1 MVEWV
6 WNAYRAIRALV
17 LFVVAVLR
25 ALLAALILTEDLWIH
40 ARSWV
45 LLQLAER
52 EARRTAAAVRVVA
65 TGPAADSTGAVT
77 GRVVTLAE
85 LRRARAH
92 RQEPA

>member
-6 WNAYRAIRALV
+6 WNVYRAIRALV
-17 LFVVAVLR
+17 LFVAAVLR
-25 ALLAALILTEDLWIH
+25 ALLAALILAEDLWIH

-52 EARRTAAAVRVVA
+52 EARRTAAAV
-65 TGPAADSTGAVT
+65 S

-85 LRRARAH
+85 VRRARAS